1 MNDKTLA
8 IKSAQKPGRQ
18 TCRSMVEQLAT
29 CVQEIFPWDLVDELE
44 ANPEL
49 LLLLDVRSRHEF
61 HTASIQNSINVPR
74 GILELAVDYG
84 YEETEPMLVESRNKR
99 IVLICRSGNRS
110 VLAAH
115 TLAQMGYTDVASL
128 RTGIR
133 GWNDYEQ
140 PLFSTDDHR
149 LSLDTADELLA
160 PRFRPAQLGPP
171 ASAQKGDA
179 ASRPD

>member
-8 IKSAQKPGRQ
+8 IKSGQKPGRQ
-18 TCRSMVEQLAT
+18 TCRSMVEQLAS

-44 ANPEL
+44 PNPEL
-49 LLLLDVRSRHEF
+49 ILLDVRSRHEF
-61 HTASIQNSINVPR
+61 HTASIKNSINVPR

-140 PLFSTDDHR
+140 PLFSTDDHQ

-171 ASAQKGDA
+171 ANAQKGDA
-179 ASRPD
+179 ACGPD